1 MMSRK
6 ILQTKQ
12 NSQGEQPEVQPDQ
25 KSIKEND
32 PDVQSEENT
41 NGGLTKPWV
50 YEIQFKFC
58 PQIL

>member
-6 ILQTKQ
+6 ILQTEQ
-12 NSQGEQPEVQPDQ
+12 NSRGEQPGVQPDQ

-41 NGGLTKPWV
+41 NGGLTKP
-50 YEIQFKFC
+50 
-58 PQIL
+58 